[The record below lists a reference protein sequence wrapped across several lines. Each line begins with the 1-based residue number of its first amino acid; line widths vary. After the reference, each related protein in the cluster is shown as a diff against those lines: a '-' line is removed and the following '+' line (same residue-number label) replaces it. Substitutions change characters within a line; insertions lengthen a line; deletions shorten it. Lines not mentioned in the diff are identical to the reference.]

1 MKIVVVAVGQK
12 LPKWADDLCAEFLR
26 RFGADWRV
34 ELKAVKAE
42 TRGALTAVVMQRE
55 AERIRAAL
63 PKGAVMV
70 ALDERGKALTTLK
83 FHEQLAGFA
92 REAQEVAFIIG
103 GADGLDA
110 QLKAECALHVRLSDM
125 TLPHALARVLL
136 LEQIYRAYS
145 IAHGHPYH
153 RE

>member
-1 MKIVVVAVGQK
+1 MKITLLAIGHK
-12 LPKWADDLCAEFLR
+12 LPHWADELCADFLR

-34 ELKAVKAE
+34 ELKALKAE
-42 TRGALTAVVMQRE
+42 PRGAATTVVMLRE
-55 AERIRAAL
+55 AERIRAAV

-70 ALDERGKALTTLK
+70 ALDERGKALTTLN
-83 FHEQLAGFA
+83 FATQLASYA
-92 REAQEVAFIIG
+92 REAQELAFIIG

-110 QLKAECALHVRLSDM
+110 ALKVECPLHIRLSDM

-136 LEQIYRAYS
+136 LEQIYRCYS
-145 IAHGHPYH
+145 IAHNHPYL